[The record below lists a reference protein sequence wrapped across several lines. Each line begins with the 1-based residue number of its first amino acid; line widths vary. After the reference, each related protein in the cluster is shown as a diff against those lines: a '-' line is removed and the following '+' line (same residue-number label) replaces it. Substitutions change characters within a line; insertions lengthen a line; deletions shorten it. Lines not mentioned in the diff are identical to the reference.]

1 MHKPKN
7 SFLCEVLGWRCTSFP
22 FSTYQGFHWHSISYI
37 ISYTIFYLTIQLDK
51 YVFGISDTSSYILIY
66 LFQVLSYR
74 SIWIISKIIRW
85 AYVTKEM
92 RRCMLLATCRHTHS
106 LAYASSGGIRDG
118 SYHKG
123 FLMIRIFL
131 RQILA
136 YYEFLTTSNSF
147 IARTSISS
155 KI

>member
-1 MHKPKN
+1 M
-7 SFLCEVLGWRCTSFP
+7 
-22 FSTYQGFHWHSISYI
+22 
-37 ISYTIFYLTIQLDK
+37 
-51 YVFGISDTSSYILIY
+51 
-66 LFQVLSYR
+66 
-74 SIWIISKIIRW
+74 
-85 AYVTKEM
+85 TKEM

-106 LAYASSGGIRDG
+106 LAYAGSGGIRDG
-118 SYHKG
+118 SSHKG

-147 IARTSISS
+147 IARVSC

>member
-1 MHKPKN
+1 
-7 SFLCEVLGWRCTSFP
+7 
-22 FSTYQGFHWHSISYI
+22 
-37 ISYTIFYLTIQLDK
+37 
-51 YVFGISDTSSYILIY
+51 
-66 LFQVLSYR
+66 
-74 SIWIISKIIRW
+74 
-85 AYVTKEM
+85 M

-147 IARTSISS
+147 IARKTLSYWSLLYNQILQNTECHPPH
-155 KI
+155 II